1 MQYAGRVHTRD
12 RGVSFRIF
20 SRVCQTNSCE
30 PERQTVVTCPLTCL
44 GIVEMTWASMGR
56 GLVVM
61 SLHIFLSLARLSV
74 WTGSS

>member
-1 MQYAGRVHTRD
+1 MQHDGRVHTRE

-20 SRVCQTNSCE
+20 SRVCQTISCE
-30 PERQTVVTCPLTCL
+30 PERQTVVTWPLTCL
-44 GIVEMTWASMGR
+44 GMVEMTWASIGS

-74 WTGSS
+74 